1 MKICICCFGLFNRPK
16 QKESLIIK
24 KKTKKKVQKLNINDI
39 NSSFTPFQ
47 NKKRTIILENI
58 KQTNQLS
65 LNLNSPKKNID
76 SPYFSNLKLSY
87 TKKKINQTPKSL
99 YDLKDTFRC
108 LFCGGIRCPCED
120 YKTNPK
126 YAIEGL
132 NCDLI
137 YNEIYASQRPSNV
150 LIEKYNLIKKFH
162 ENNIGLIVNL
172 QRPGEHP
179 YCGPNALDP
188 VSGYSYSPS
197 IFCSEGIKVKLSGW
211 KDMDIP
217 DSLYFMLDIIKE
229 IYEMIK
235 IKGKKVLVHCHAG
248 NGRTG
253 IVIACYLMYAYN
265 FNTEKAVLELRNIRK
280 KCIEKNTQMN
290 YCSKFYSFISQ
301 LKKVFTSEKYDVDY
315 FIKHQC
321 DLGMDDNK
329 KNDFIPKIIWMS
341 IDMLYNLRF
350 DENANYDNNTIYK
363 ALNGSLEITQEDY
376 KEMIKIVD
384 DINEWNWDS
393 FQNNNKIVIFSE
405 LFFNWLEDCVTF
417 CISPQK
423 VNEIFLNHNF
433 NSEILEITNGNNNE
447 NFIKNVNENIEANFK
462 KLEIEIINY
471 IATFLCNIYP
481 KVHIDQIIE
490 YKRMIEK
497 ISIYLLGFNIELLLN
512 LNEKFTDKTNH
523 EEIDNEFELGKDI
536 SIKECIDAIENLI
549 LIFEFLRIKIY
560 YSINKA
566 YNNKI
571 INISKDNFKNL
582 NITNNTLKS
591 LITSNIESNNN
602 SFINSKSS
610 YTNKLHIE
618 DNNKQLHLSILE
630 GMNNENNQKVK
641 KTISPIKNHLIDL
654 EKRNHPSKKNSSP
667 IDKKISFIKSY
678 KHNKSLSPDYFKSK
692 SFGKDH
698 NLNDSKIYL
707 KNINRKNIPVIT
719 INYVEKNK

>member
-76 SPYFSNLKLSY
+76 SPYFSNLKQSY
-87 TKKKINQTPKSL
+87 TKKKINQTQKSL

-197 IFCSEGIKVKLSGW
+197 IFSSEGIKVKLSGW
-211 KDMDIP
+211 KDMDVP

-235 IKGKKVLVHCHAG
+235 IKG
-248 NGRTG
+248 
-253 IVIACYLMYAYN
+253 
-265 FNTEKAVLELRNIRK
+265 
-280 KCIEKNTQMN
+280 
-290 YCSKFYSFISQ
+290 
-301 LKKVFTSEKYDVDY
+301 KKVFTSEKYDVDY

-350 DENANYDNNTIYK
+350 DEKANYDNNTIYK

-393 FQNNNKIVIFSE
+393 FQNNNKIVILSE
-405 LFFNWLEDCVTF
+405 LLFNWLEDCVTF

-433 NSEILEITNGNNNE
+433 NSEIIEITNGNNDE
-447 NFIKNVNENIEANFK
+447 NFIKSVNENIESNFK

-512 LNEKFTDKTNH
+512 LNAKFTDKSNV

-571 INISKDNFKNL
+571 INISKDSFKNL

-610 YTNKLHIE
+610 FTNKLHIE

-630 GMNNENNQKVK
+630 GINYENNQKVK

-654 EKRNHPSKKNSSP
+654 EKKNHPTKKNSTP
-667 IDKKISFIKSY
+667 IDKKVLFIKPY
-678 KHNKSLSPDYFKSK
+678 KHHKSLSPDYFKSK
-692 SFGKDH
+692 SFGKD
-698 NLNDSKIYL
+698 LNDSKIHL
-707 KNINRKNIPVIT
+707 KSINRKNIPIIT